1 MKQIS
6 IWGYNHKWVAR
17 ISIVLLWIFLHG
29 LAFLLSTLIEIP
41 GSIAKPGLIAI
52 SIASLFLFYETSFN
66 RKNLHYARRKFYDG
80 CLAFSTFLLL
90 LFSFGTD
97 SYNAQTVASA
107 SVHSVIPAKQTVNKT
122 EIEPSK
128 KTFIGK
134 KWKQIRHYVTEI
146 KKEMRDSDKTKKT
159 LLIILT
165 ILLGAAAIVLVL
177 ALSCGIACNG
187 GGEALAIAA
196 AVVGIAGV
204 IFLAYKII
212 KRIKNGPKVKPT
224 DSEPAKA

>member
-1 MKQIS
+1 MKLIS
-6 IWGYNHKWVAR
+6 IWGYNHKWAAR
-17 ISIVLLWIFLHG
+17 ISIVFLWILLHG
-29 LAFLLSTLIEIP
+29 LAFLLSALIEIP
-41 GSIAKPGLIAI
+41 GSIAKSGLIVI
-52 SIASLFLFYETSFN
+52 SIVTLFLFYKTGFN
-66 RKNLHYARRKFYDG
+66 RKSLHYARRKFYDG
-80 CLAFSTFLLL
+80 CVALSTFLLL
-90 LFSFGTD
+90 LFSFGNNP
-97 SYNAQTVASA
+97 YNAQTVASA
-107 SVHSVIPAKQTVNKT
+107 SVNSIIPAKQTVNKT

-134 KWKQIRHYVTEI
+134 KWKQIRHYVNEI
-146 KKEMRDSDKTKKT
+146 KKEMREASNTKKT

-165 ILLGAAAIVLVL
+165 IILGLAAIFLVL
-177 ALSCGIACNG
+177 GLSCGIACNG

-212 KRIKNGPKVKPT
+212 KRIKKGPKVKSS